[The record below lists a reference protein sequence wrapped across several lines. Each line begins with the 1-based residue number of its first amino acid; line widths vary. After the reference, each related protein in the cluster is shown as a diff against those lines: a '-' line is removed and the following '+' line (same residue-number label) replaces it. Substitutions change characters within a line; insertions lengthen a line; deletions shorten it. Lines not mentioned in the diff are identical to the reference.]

1 MKCLRLVKYS
11 LYGGV
16 SAGLMLF
23 GLSHIY
29 GVFGTIQF
37 TSLVDQ
43 LNQLNMNK
51 LLSYSF
57 ILIIF
62 VGLGYKIACVLSICG
77 HRMFMKALR
86 FQLLHFSRLFLSS
99 LVSQP

>member
-1 MKCLRLVKYS
+1 MSSEAGLKYS

-37 TSLVDQ
+37 TGLVDQ
-43 LNQLNMNK
+43 LNQLNMNQT
-51 LLSYSF
+51 L
-57 ILIIF
+57 
-62 VGLGYKIACVLSICG
+62 V
-77 HRMFMKALR
+77 
-86 FQLLHFSRLFLSS
+86 LFLNSYF
-99 LVSQP
+99 L